1 MLLREV
7 FMKKMFEDRKW
18 LLLILAIVLVVALVI
33 GIVVVTSGSE
43 DPANVATSDEAQPI
57 ETEETGETDD
67 EEGEDSYFPPASE
80 VTEETE
86 STEAIIVGPTES
98 YEPEVP
104 DVTEVNGSGVV
115 EDEPT
120 EAPTEAP
127 TEEPT
132 EPPTEVPTEK
142 PTEAPDDEPEE
153 TKPKE
158 TKPKETE
165 PVETEPVETEP
176 ATTVKEY
183 DFGGYDPTN
192 ITAKVFSSWDEE
204 TGQAF
209 IDTYSPII
217 DSYDL
222 DARFRYSCVVYA
234 GTDPYSMGKNGIWAA
249 YEDGYNYI
257 LTSVCPYCGE
267 TMCEDSVYQ
276 DDRWGDTLID
286 HDRCSEYDIKKDSRY
301 YCQDCGLP
309 LAHYAE
315 VGEMCCYRST
325 FGKGICPNCEEY
337 YGNLTC
343 HSCEK
348 V

>member
-1 MLLREV
+1 
-7 FMKKMFEDRKW
+7 MKKMFEDRKW

-43 DPANVATSDEAQPI
+43 EPANVATSDEAQPI

-132 EPPTEVPTEK
+132 EPPTEAPTEK
-142 PTEAPDDEPEE
+142 PTEVPDDEPE
-153 TKPKE
+153 E

-165 PVETEPVETEP
+165 PVETEP
-176 ATTVKEY
+176 ATTAKEY

-209 IDTYSPII
+209 IDTYDPII

-222 DARFRYSCVVYA
+222 DARFRYSCVTTGPVV
-234 GTDPYSMGKNGIWAA
+234 DPYSMGKNGIWAA
-249 YEDGYNYI
+249 SEDGYNYI

-267 TMCEDSVYQ
+267 TMCEDSVYR
-276 DDRWGDTLID
+276 DDRWGNTLID
-286 HDRCSEYDIKKDSRY
+286 HTRCSKYDIKKDSRY

-309 LAHYAE
+309 NYDGTTKE
-315 VGEMCCYRST
+315 SCNQMI
-325 FGKGICPNCEEY
+325 FGDGICPWCEEY
-337 YGNLTC
+337 IGFRTC
-343 HSCEK
+343 HTCK
-348 V
+348 NW